1 MFFGKSN
8 IKKVHILITNLD
20 ENCHPVSIMPKN
32 MRKEVLKHLFLQ
44 GKKKGAEFQSALILD
59 MT

>member
-44 GKKKGAEFQSALILD
+44 RKKKVQNFNPLLA